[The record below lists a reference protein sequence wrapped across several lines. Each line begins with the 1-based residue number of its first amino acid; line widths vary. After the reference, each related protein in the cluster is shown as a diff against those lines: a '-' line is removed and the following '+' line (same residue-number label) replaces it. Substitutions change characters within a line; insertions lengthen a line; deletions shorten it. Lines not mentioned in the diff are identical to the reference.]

1 MASRIVKRTRVTTSG
16 SNCPITSSDAARV
29 AALELTKPIKD
40 KFPAGVS
47 QPALRALAREGYTAL
62 EQLVRVKESELA
74 QLHGMGPKALRI
86 IREALGRKGLA
97 FKH

>member
-1 MASRIVKRTRVTTSG
+1 MASRISQRARTRSTG

-29 AALELTKPIKD
+29 AALEMTKPIKD

-47 QPALRALAREGYTAL
+47 QPALRALVREGYTAL

-74 QLHGMGPKALRI
+74 ALHGMGPKALRI
-86 IREALGRKGLA
+86 IREALKKKGLA
-97 FKH
+97 FKA